1 MANQERCS
9 NHVIAI
15 ASGITSSQTTLLPLK
30 AWYPLDP
37 LQPYV
42 YEVLC
47 VHQMLAQMI
56 ISAIFASASGIS
68 ASIIIIM
75 CGQFDILYC
84 SLKNLSYYGYLCVG
98 SDVKRLR
105 AEQAKLLKPT
115 EDEVNQYMY
124 SEEELTDLSR
134 FQDPSKAQKPT
145 LSLTKALHSGVV
157 QCIQLHIFIMGASK
171 EFEQIY
177 NYYCLLK
184 SLQVISQTCLIAFGG
199 AFNELTL
206 ALAFNT
212 VQYLFLTISDMF
224 MYTYFAEILG
234 RHSVRCGEAYW
245 RSQWINHYILIRQD
259 ILIFLENSKR
269 AIKFTAG
276 NFYEMDIKSLQRRRA
291 SKTTKTYRRRS
302 RSVYVQRGRKNLQL
316 RAMFQPLHCNSF
328 GNNVVPTDFVAPN
341 LVEPYF

>member
-1 MANQERCS
+1 MRNGLVE
-9 NHVIAI
+9 NK
-15 ASGITSSQTTLLPLK
+15 AS
-30 AWYPLDP
+30 
-37 LQPYV
+37 
-42 YEVLC
+42 
-47 VHQMLAQMI
+47 
-56 ISAIFASASGIS
+56 
-68 ASIIIIM
+68 
-75 CGQFDILYC
+75 
-84 SLKNLSYYGYLCVG
+84 
-98 SDVKRLR
+98 

-134 FQDPSKAQKPT
+134 LQDYSKAQKPT
-145 LSLTKALHSGVV
+145 LGLTKAFHSGVV
-157 QCIQLHIFIMGASK
+157 QCVQLHIFIMGACK

-199 AFNELTL
+199 AVNDLTL

-245 RSQWINHYILIRQD
+245 RSQWINHDMLIRQD

-276 NFYEMDIKSLQRRRA
+276 NFYEMDIKSLQRIIA
-291 SKTTKTYRRRS
+291 QAFSFFTLLQKLAA
-302 RSVYVQRGRKNLQL
+302 KNKK
-316 RAMFQPLHCNSF
+316 
-328 GNNVVPTDFVAPN
+328 
-341 LVEPYF
+341 